1 MTSPT
6 NRERAIRAENALY
19 GLCAAA
25 GCNLDEALTDLLAD
39 LMHWTAVTGRDFEH
53 TLDTA
58 RIHFDA
64 EVQP

>member
-19 GLCAAA
+19 DLCAAT

-39 LMHWTAVTGRDFEH
+39 FMHWTAVTGRDFEH